1 MKPPTC
7 ISNNFVF
14 RCIKEVSDFIGNKI
28 GDFVVIDSDED
39 GIFWGIICVLEFVLI
54 FLSRY
59 VEG

>member
-39 GIFWGIICVLEFVLI
+39 GIF
-54 FLSRY
+54 
-59 VEG
+59 